1 MSDTLEDEHTDL
13 SLWFSVS
20 RHNMNRLIPGLL
32 LALCWLLLLL
42 HGSFL
47 LFVLI
52 IIPVIAIGGHE
63 YIKMAFPEKD
73 TTAHVFLKI
82 LVLFPVLGAC
92 YFSSQGV
99 AGGLFFSLLF
109 LTFYILY
116 SYQRIEDPLLLFSR
130 AFFGVSYVGFLG
142 AYLLLLHRMPE
153 GSSWLLVLT
162 AITAGS
168 DSGAYYCG
176 RRFGKHK
183 LCPLVSPNKTIEGA
197 IGGMMAGVF
206 GAVLMASLLKVQVGL
221 LFLILAAVL
230 LTGVGIIGDLTE
242 SMIKRATGTKD
253 SGTLL
258 RGHGGVLDRIDSL
271 LFAGPVLYYLLVWY
285 QHISVI
291 SL

>member
-1 MSDTLEDEHTDL
+1 MPGAPQDERAHL
-13 SLWFSVS
+13 PFWFSVF
-20 RHNMNRLIPGLL
+20 RHTMNRLIPGLL
-32 LALCWLLLLL
+32 LASCWLLLLL

-47 LFVLI
+47 LFLLI

-63 YIKMAFPEKD
+63 YFKMAFPEKD
-73 TTAHVFLKI
+73 GSSHAFLKI
-82 LVLFPVLGAC
+82 LVVLPALGAC
-92 YFSSQGV
+92 CFPSRGL
-99 AGGLFFSLLF
+99 AAGLFLALLL

-116 SYQRIEDPLLLFSR
+116 SYHRIDDSLLFFSR
-130 AFFGVSYVGFLG
+130 ALFGVTYVGFLG
-142 AYLLLLHRMPE
+142 AYLLLLHQLPG
-153 GSSWLLVLT
+153 GSHWLLVLT

-197 IGGMMAGVF
+197 LGGLVAGVV
-206 GAVLMASLLKVQVGL
+206 GAVLMAVLLKMQVSL
-221 LFLILAAVL
+221 LFLIPAAVV

-253 SGTLL
+253 SGTIL

-271 LFAGPVLYYLLVWY
+271 LFAAPVLYYLVVWG
-285 QHISVI
+285 QQVSVMCP
-291 SL
+291 

>member
-1 MSDTLEDEHTDL
+1 MPGILKDESTDL
-13 SLWFSVS
+13 SLWFSVF
-20 RHNMNRLIPGLL
+20 RHNMNRVIPGLL

-47 LFVLI
+47 LFLLV

-73 TTAHVFLKI
+73 ITSRAFLKI
-82 LVLFPVLGAC
+82 LIVFPALGAC

-99 AGGLFFSLLF
+99 AGGLFLSLLL
-109 LTFYILY
+109 LTFYIIY
-116 SYQRIEDPLLLFSR
+116 SYQRIDDPLLLFSR
-130 AFFGVSYVGFLG
+130 ALFGVMYVGFLG
-142 AYLLLLHRMPE
+142 SYFLLLHRLPE

-197 IGGMMAGVF
+197 IGGMIAGVA
-206 GAVLMASLLKVQVGL
+206 GAVLMAFLLKVQFSL
-221 LFLILAAVL
+221 WFLIPAAVL

-253 SGTLL
+253 SGTIL

-271 LFAGPVLYYLLVWY
+271 LFAVPVLYYLLVWV
-285 QHISVI
+285 QHVSVI